1 MDKSK
6 ERKLSGVHFTRE
18 NRISQEK
25 KTSTYMNY
33 PEKVSAVKT
42 NLLNT
47 VLLTEKFLQLDCLR
61 LDSFQLN
68 YYYYGN
74 QEIIS
79 RRELRKMAEGFPYFE
94 IQQIQELII

>member
-25 KTSTYMNY
+25 KASTYMNY
-33 PEKVSAVKT
+33 PEKVSAVKA

-47 VLLTEKFLQLDCLR
+47 VVLTEKLDT
-61 LDSFQLN
+61 FQLN
-68 YYYYGN
+68 YSYYGN

-94 IQQIQELII
+94 IQQIQELTI